1 MDATKY
7 LEELLGDYPR
17 IWHFYKTDYGEKA
30 RAAKYSQRY
39 PLPMGTLSMVLDFHK
54 WVSKTAKLIAEETGL
69 PLPKN
74 ARPSEAGP
82 DPLVIIR
89 LHWLRNAWSS
99 IEAKRSLAKTIGE
112 EIVGWHTRIRVK
124 VNDGD
129 IYSYTASVICSRC
142 QNRTVMRMND
152 KNICVN
158 SNCRDPFT
166 GEWFS
171 WQIT

>member
-1 MDATKY
+1 MDAAQY
-7 LEELLGDYPR
+7 LDELLGDYPR
-17 IWHFYKTDYGEKA
+17 IWNFYKTDYGDKG

-54 WVSKTAKLIAEETGL
+54 WVSSTSKLVSDVTGL
-69 PLPKN
+69 PVPRN

-82 DPLVIIR
+82 DPLVIVR
-89 LHWLRNAWSS
+89 LHWLRNSWSS
-99 IEAKRSLAKTIGE
+99 VEPKRSLAKTLGE
-112 EIVGWHTRIRVK
+112 EIVGWHTRIRIK

-129 IYSYTASVICSRC
+129 VYSYTASVICTRC
-142 QNRTVMRMND
+142 QNRTIMRMND
-152 KNICVN
+152 RYICVN
-158 SNCRDPFT
+158 SNCRDKFT